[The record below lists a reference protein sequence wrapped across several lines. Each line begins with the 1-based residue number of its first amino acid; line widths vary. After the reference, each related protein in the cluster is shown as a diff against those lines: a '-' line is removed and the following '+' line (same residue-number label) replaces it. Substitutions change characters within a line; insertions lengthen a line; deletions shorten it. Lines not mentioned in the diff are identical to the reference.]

1 MQVLADILG
10 GMCASSGPAV
20 LDCSVFGAVETIGDA
35 WSWMVLSEAI
45 VDGISRFDGFQRR
58 LGIARSTL
66 SARLSGLCANGLMER
81 HGQEYRLTEMGDDFL
96 ACIMT
101 ATAWGERWCHDAGE
115 AQVRASHRGCADR
128 IHGELR
134 CGECRALA
142 HARDVS
148 FDRRPRAMAELPLRR
163 QRTPDL
169 ELLQRVCPSSVAA
182 TLQVTGDRWSALL
195 IRESFY
201 GSTRFD
207 EFQQRL
213 SIATNILTQRLRRL
227 VDLGILTRTA
237 YRQRPAR
244 HEYRLTK
251 KGLDL
256 YPVPLSMLAWGDR
269 WVFTGQPPVRL
280 THQKCR
286 RPLTPILTCSACAES
301 ISRAD
306 IVFSTSAPHSSETR
320 KLLQV
325 HEGHR

>member
-1 MQVLADILG
+1 MRAIS
-10 GMCASSGPAV
+10 APAV
-20 LDCSVFGAVETIGDA
+20 ADCSVFGAVETIGDA

-45 VDGISRFDGFQRR
+45 VDGISRFDGFHRR
-58 LGIARSTL
+58 LGVARSTL
-66 SARLSGLCANGLMER
+66 SARLSRLCANGLMER
-81 HGQEYRLTEMGDDFL
+81 HDQEYRLSEMGDDFVG
-96 ACIMT
+96 CVMT
-101 ATAWGERWCHDAGE
+101 AMAWGERWCDDAGE
-115 AQVRASHRGCADR
+115 AKVRASHRGCADW

-134 CGECRALA
+134 CGECRALV
-142 HARDVS
+142 HPRDVS
-148 FDRRPRAMAELPLRR
+148 FNRRPRPMAEFPLRR

-227 VDLGILTRTA
+227 VELGILTRTA
-237 YRQRPAR
+237 YRRRPTR
-244 HEYRLTK
+244 HEYRLTD

-269 WVFTGQPPVRL
+269 WVFTGRPPVRL
-280 THQKCR
+280 THEKCR
-286 RPLTPILTCSACAES
+286 RPLTPILTCSACAEP

-306 IVFSTSAPHSSETR
+306 IAFSTSATHLRRP
-320 KLLQV
+320 QA
-325 HEGHR
+325 

>member
-1 MQVLADILG
+1 MQVTSDIVG
-10 GMCASSGPAV
+10 AMHATSGPAV

-45 VDGISRFDGFQRR
+45 VDDISRFDGFQRR

-66 SARLSGLCANGLMER
+66 SARLSRLCTNGLIER
-81 HGQEYRLTEMGDDFL
+81 HEQEYRLSEMGDDFV

-101 ATAWGERWCHDAGE
+101 AMAWGERWCDDAGE
-115 AQVRASHRGCADR
+115 APVRASHRGCADR

-134 CGECRALA
+134 CGECHASV

-148 FDRRPRAMAELPLRR
+148 FDRRPRPMTELLLRR

-169 ELLQRVCPSSVAA
+169 QRLQRLCPSPVAA

-207 EFQQRL
+207 DFQQRL

-227 VDLGILTRTA
+227 VELGIFTRTA

-244 HEYRLTK
+244 HEYRLTE

-256 YPVPLSMLAWGDR
+256 YPVPLSVLAWGDR
-269 WVFTGQPPVRL
+269 WVFAGRPPVRL
-280 THQKCR
+280 THEKCR
-286 RPLTPILTCSACAES
+286 RRLTPILTCSACAEP

-306 IVFSTSAPHSSETR
+306 IAFSVSAARSRH
-320 KLLQV
+320 
-325 HEGHR
+325 

>member
-1 MQVLADILG
+1 MQVIMDILS
-10 GMCASSGPAV
+10 GMRAISGPAV

-45 VDGISRFDGFQRR
+45 IDGISRFDEFQRR

-66 SARLSGLCANGLMER
+66 SARLSRLCANGLMER
-81 HGQEYRLTEMGDDFL
+81 HEQEYRLTQMGDDFV
-96 ACIMT
+96 ACIM
-101 ATAWGERWCHDAGE
+101 AAMAWAERWCNDGDGE
-115 AQVRASHRGCADR
+115 APVRASHRGCADR
-128 IHGELR
+128 IHGDLR
-134 CGECRALA
+134 CGECRALV

-148 FDRRPRAMAELPLRR
+148 FDRRPRPMAELPLRR

-227 VDLGILTRTA
+227 VDHGILTRTA
-237 YRQRPAR
+237 YRQRPTR
-244 HEYRLTK
+244 HEYRLTE

-256 YPVPLSMLAWGDR
+256 YPVPLSMLAWGNR
-269 WVFTGQPPVRL
+269 WVFADRPPVRL
-280 THQKCR
+280 THEKCR
-286 RPLTPILTCSACAES
+286 RLLTPILTCSACAEP

-306 IVFSTSAPHSSETR
+306 IAFSASATHSNET
-320 KLLQV
+320 
-325 HEGHR
+325 HGDGA

>member
-1 MQVLADILG
+1 MQATSYILG
-10 GMCASSGPAV
+10 GMRAISGPAM

-45 VDGISRFDGFQRR
+45 VDGISRFDEFQRR
-58 LGIARSTL
+58 LRIARSTL
-66 SARLSGLCANGLMER
+66 STRLTRLRANGLMER

-96 ACIMT
+96 ACVMT
-101 ATAWGERWCHDAGE
+101 AMAWGERWCDDDDGDVR
-115 AQVRASHRGCADR
+115 VRASHRGCANR

-134 CGECRALA
+134 CGECRALVR
-142 HARDVS
+142 ARDVS
-148 FDRRPRAMAELPLRR
+148 FDRRPRPMAELPLRR

-182 TLQVTGDRWSALL
+182 TLRVTGDRWSALL

-227 VDLGILTRTA
+227 VDLGILSRTA

-244 HEYRLTK
+244 HEYRLTE

-256 YPVPLSMLAWGDR
+256 YPVPLSMLAWGDQ
-269 WVFTGQPPVRL
+269 WVFAGRPPVRL
-280 THQKCR
+280 THEKCR
-286 RPLTPILTCSACAES
+286 RLLTPILTCSACAEP
-301 ISRAD
+301 ISRTD
-306 IVFSTSAPHSSETR
+306 IEFSTSATR
-320 KLLQV
+320 STKTLKA
-325 HEGHR
+325 

>member
-1 MQVLADILG
+1 MQVTPDILG
-10 GMCASSGPAV
+10 AMHAISRPTP
-20 LDCSVFGAVETIGDA
+20 LDCSVFGAVDAIGDA

-45 VDGISRFDGFQRR
+45 VDGISRFDDFQRR

-66 SARLSGLCANGLMER
+66 SARLSGLCANRLLER
-81 HGQEYRLTEMGDDFL
+81 HEQEYRLSESGDDFV

-101 ATAWGERWCHDAGE
+101 AMAWGERWGDGAAE
-115 AQVRASHRGCADR
+115 APVRASHRGCADR

-134 CGECRALA
+134 CAECRAVV

-148 FDRRPRAMAELPLRR
+148 FDRRPRPMAELPLRR

-169 ELLQRVCPSSVAA
+169 GLLHRVCPTSVAA

-213 SIATNILTQRLRRL
+213 SIAPNILTQRLRRL
-227 VDLGILTRTA
+227 VELGILTRTA
-237 YRQRPAR
+237 YQQRPAR
-244 HEYRLTK
+244 HEYRLTE

-269 WVFTGQPPVRL
+269 WVFGGEPPVRL
-280 THQKCR
+280 THEACGR
-286 RPLTPILTCSACAES
+286 ALTPILSCGACAEP
-301 ISRAD
+301 ISRVD
-306 IVFSTSAPHSSETR
+306 IVFSTSL
-320 KLLQV
+320 KV
-325 HEGHR
+325 

>member
-1 MQVLADILG
+1 MRAIAG
-10 GMCASSGPAV
+10 STV
-20 LDCSVFGAVETIGDA
+20 LDCSVFGAVEAIGDA

-45 VDGISRFDGFQRR
+45 IDGISRFDGFQRR

-66 SARLSGLCANGLMER
+66 SARLSRLCANGLMER
-81 HGQEYRLTEMGDDFL
+81 HEQEYRLTEMGNDFV

-101 ATAWGERWCHDAGE
+101 AMAWGERWSNDSGE
-115 AQVRASHRGCADR
+115 VQVRASHRGCADR
-128 IHGELR
+128 IRGELR
-134 CGECRALA
+134 CPECRALV

-148 FDRRPRAMAELPLRR
+148 FDRRPRPMAELPLRR

-169 ELLQRVCPSSVAA
+169 ALLQRVCPSSVAA

-201 GSTRFD
+201 GSKRFD

-213 SIATNILTQRLRRL
+213 NIATNILTQRLRRL
-227 VDLGILTRTA
+227 VELGILTRTA

-244 HEYRLTK
+244 HEYRLTE

-269 WVFTGQPPVRL
+269 WVFGDRNPVRL
-280 THQKCR
+280 THEKCGW
-286 RPLTPILTCSACAES
+286 PLTPILTCSACAKP
-301 ISRAD
+301 IARAD
-306 IVFSTSAPHSSETR
+306 IAFSTS
-320 KLLQV
+320 
-325 HEGHR
+325 GN

>member
-1 MQVLADILG
+1 MGANPRPT
-10 GMCASSGPAV
+10 AP
-20 LDCSVFGAVETIGDA
+20 DCSVFGAVDTIGDA

-66 SARLSGLCANGLMER
+66 SARLAHLSASGLIER
-81 HGQEYRLTEMGDDFL
+81 HGQEYRLTEMGDDFV

-101 ATAWGERWCHDAGE
+101 AMAWGQRWCDAGE
-115 AQVRASHRGCADR
+115 SLVRASHRGCADR
-128 IHGELR
+128 INGELR
-134 CGECRALA
+134 CAECCALVDS
-142 HARDVS
+142 RDVS
-148 FDRRPRAMAELPLRR
+148 FERRPRPMAELPLRR

-169 ELLQRVCPSSVAA
+169 ELLQRACPSSIAA

-195 IRESFY
+195 IREAFY

-227 VDLGILTRTA
+227 VGFGILTRAA

-244 HEYRLTK
+244 HEYRLTD
-251 KGLDL
+251 KGLSL
-256 YPVPLSMLAWGDR
+256 YPVPLSMLAWGDH
-269 WVFTGQPPVRL
+269 WVFGGKPPVRL
-280 THQKCR
+280 THEKCR
-286 RPLTPILTCSACAES
+286 RLLTPILTCSACAEP

-306 IVFSTSAPHSSETR
+306 IAFSTSATHPRQTL
-320 KLLQV
+320 KV
-325 HEGHR
+325 

>member
-1 MQVLADILG
+1 
-10 GMCASSGPAV
+10 
-20 LDCSVFGAVETIGDA
+20 
-35 WSWMVLSEAI
+35 MVLSEAI
-45 VDGISRFDGFQRR
+45 VGGISRFDGFQRR

-66 SARLSGLCANGLMER
+66 SGRLSHLCANGLMER
-81 HGQEYRLTEMGDDFL
+81 HQQEYRLTEMGDDFL

-101 ATAWGERWCHDAGE
+101 AMAWGERWCDDAGGVP
-115 AQVRASHRGCADR
+115 VRASHRGCGVR

-134 CGECRALA
+134 CGGCRALV

-148 FDRRPRAMAELPLRR
+148 FNRRPRPMAELPLRR

-169 ELLQRVCPSSVAA
+169 ELLQRVYPSSVAA
-182 TLQVTGDRWSALL
+182 TLQVMGDRWSALL

-227 VDLGILTRTA
+227 VDHGILTRTA

-244 HEYRLTK
+244 HEYRLTE

-269 WVFTGQPPVRL
+269 WVFAGRPPVRL
-280 THQKCR
+280 THEKCR
-286 RPLTPILTCSACAES
+286 RPLKPVLSCSTCGEP
-301 ISRAD
+301 ISRVD
-306 IVFSTSAPHSSETR
+306 IAFSTSATRSGET
-320 KLLQV
+320 LTM
-325 HEGHR
+325 

>member
-1 MQVLADILG
+1 MRAT
-10 GMCASSGPAV
+10 SGPAG

-45 VDGISRFDGFQRR
+45 VNGISRFDGFQRR

-66 SARLSGLCANGLMER
+66 SARLTRLCANGLMER
-81 HGQEYRLTEMGDDFL
+81 HGQEYRLTDMGDDFL
-96 ACIMT
+96 GCVMT
-101 ATAWGERWCHDAGE
+101 AMAWGERWGNDDDGKPRL
-115 AQVRASHRGCADR
+115 RASHRGCANR

-134 CGECRALA
+134 CGQCRELV

-148 FDRRPRAMAELPLRR
+148 FDRQPRPMAELPLQR
-163 QRTPDL
+163 QRTPDV
-169 ELLQRVCPSSVAA
+169 ELLQRVCPSPVAG

-237 YRQRPAR
+237 YQQRPAR
-244 HEYRLTK
+244 HEYRLTE

-256 YPVPLSMLAWGDR
+256 YPVPLSMLSWGDR
-269 WVFTGQPPVRL
+269 WVFAGRPPVRL
-280 THQKCR
+280 THEKCHR
-286 RPLTPILTCSACAES
+286 LLTPILTCSACAEP

-306 IVFSTSAPHSSETR
+306 IEFSTSATDSTETL
-320 KLLQV
+320 KV
-325 HEGHR
+325 

>member
-1 MQVLADILG
+1 MRAI
-10 GMCASSGPAV
+10 SGPAV
-20 LDCSVFGAVETIGDA
+20 LDCSVFGAIETIGDA
-35 WSWMVLSEAI
+35 WSWMVLSAAI
-45 VDGISRFDGFQRR
+45 VNDTSRFDGFQRG

-66 SARLSGLCANGLMER
+66 STRLTRLCTNGLMER

-96 ACIMT
+96 ACVMT
-101 ATAWGERWCHDAGE
+101 AMAWGERRCDDVGE
-115 AQVRASHRGCADR
+115 VRVRASHLGCADR

-134 CGECRALA
+134 CGECRALVR
-142 HARDVS
+142 ARDVS
-148 FDRRPRAMAELPLRR
+148 FDRRPLPMAELPLRR

-244 HEYRLTK
+244 HEYRLTD

-256 YPVPLSMLAWGDR
+256 YPVPLSMLAWGDQ
-269 WVFTGQPPVRL
+269 WVFAGRPPVRL
-280 THQKCR
+280 THEKCQCL
-286 RPLTPILTCSACAES
+286 LTPILTCSTCAEP

-306 IVFSTSAPHSSETR
+306 IEFSTSATPDAQDTS
-320 KLLQV
+320 
-325 HEGHR
+325 

>member
-1 MQVLADILG
+1 VTSDILD
-10 GMCASSGPAV
+10 GMRATSGPAV
-20 LDCSVFGAVETIGDA
+20 LDCSVFGAVDAIGDA

-45 VDGISRFDGFQRR
+45 VDGVSRFDGFQRR

-66 SARLSGLCANGLMER
+66 SARLSHLCANGLLER
-81 HGQEYRLTEMGDDFL
+81 HGQEYRLTKMGDDFV
-96 ACIMT
+96 ACIMC
-101 ATAWGERWCHDAGE
+101 AMAWAERWSDHDDGE
-115 AQVRASHRGCADR
+115 SPVRASHRGCADR

-134 CGECRALA
+134 CAECRALV

-148 FDRRPRAMAELPLRR
+148 FDRLPRPVTEVPLRR

-169 ELLQRVCPSSVAA
+169 ELLRRICPNSVAT

-227 VDLGILTRTA
+227 VELGILARTA
-237 YRQRPAR
+237 YQDRPAR
-244 HEYRLTK
+244 HEYRLTA

-269 WVFTGQPPVRL
+269 WVFAGRPPVGL
-280 THQKCR
+280 THEKCGHR
-286 RPLTPILTCSACAES
+286 LTPILTCSACAEP

-306 IVFSTSAPHSSETR
+306 ITFSSRSTDNPR
-320 KLLQV
+320 
-325 HEGHR
+325 

>member
-1 MQVLADILG
+1 MQVTTDILNA
-10 GMCASSGPAV
+10 MYAISGPAL

-35 WSWMVLSEAI
+35 WSWMLLSEAI
-45 VDGISRFDGFQRR
+45 IDGISRFDGFQRR

-66 SARLSGLCANGLMER
+66 SVRLTRLCANGLMER

-96 ACIMT
+96 ACVMT
-101 ATAWGERWCHDAGE
+101 AMAWGERWGNDDG
-115 AQVRASHRGCADR
+115 QVRVRASHRGCADR

-134 CGECRALA
+134 CAECRELV

-148 FDRRPRAMAELPLRR
+148 FDRRPRQMAELTLRR

-169 ELLQRVCPSSVAA
+169 ELLQRACPSSVAA

-195 IRESFY
+195 IRELFY

-207 EFQQRL
+207 DFQQRL

-227 VDLGILTRTA
+227 VELGILTRTA
-237 YRQRPAR
+237 YQQRPAR
-244 HEYRLTK
+244 HEYQLTK

-269 WVFTGQPPVRL
+269 WVFAGRPPVRL
-280 THQKCR
+280 THKNCR
-286 RPLTPILTCSACAES
+286 RLLTPILTCSTCAEP

-306 IVFSTSAPHSSETR
+306 IEFSTSATHSTETL
-320 KLLQV
+320 KA
-325 HEGHR
+325 

>member
-1 MQVLADILG
+1 MRAI
-10 GMCASSGPAV
+10 SGPAV

-66 SARLSGLCANGLMER
+66 SLRLTRLCANGLMER

-96 ACIMT
+96 ACVMT
-101 ATAWGERWCHDAGE
+101 AMAWGERWGNDDDGNVR
-115 AQVRASHRGCADR
+115 VRASHRGCAER
-128 IHGELR
+128 IRGELR
-134 CGECRALA
+134 CGQCRALV

-148 FDRRPRAMAELPLRR
+148 FDRRPLPVAELALRR

-169 ELLQRVCPSSVAA
+169 ALLQRVCPSSVAA
-182 TLQVTGDRWSALL
+182 TLRVTGDRWSALL

-201 GSTRFD
+201 GSKRFD
-207 EFQQRL
+207 ELQQRL

-237 YRQRPAR
+237 YQQRPAR
-244 HEYRLTK
+244 HEYRLTD

-256 YPVPLSMLAWGDR
+256 YPVPLSMLAWGDQ
-269 WVFTGQPPVRL
+269 WVFAGRPPVRL
-280 THQKCR
+280 THEKCQCL
-286 RPLTPILTCSACAES
+286 LTPILTCSTCAEP

-306 IVFSTSAPHSSETR
+306 IEFSTLATPDAQDTSWR
-320 KLLQV
+320 
-325 HEGHR
+325 GW

>member
-1 MQVLADILG
+1 MRAI
-10 GMCASSGPAV
+10 SGPAV

-101 ATAWGERWCHDAGE
+101 APAWGERWCHDAGE
-115 AQVRASHRGCADR
+115 APVRASHRGCADR

-134 CGECRALA
+134 CGDCAALV

-148 FDRRPRAMAELPLRR
+148 FDRRPRAMAELLRR

-169 ELLQRVCPSSVAA
+169 ELLHRVYPSSVAA

-227 VDLGILTRTA
+227 VDLGILTRNA
-237 YRQRPAR
+237 YRQRPTR
-244 HEYRLTK
+244 HEYRLTE
-251 KGLDL
+251 KGMDL
-256 YPVPLSMLAWGDR
+256 YPVPLSMLAWGNR
-269 WVFTGQPPVRL
+269 WVFADRPPVRL
-280 THQKCR
+280 THQKCG
-286 RPLTPILTCSACAES
+286 RPLTPILTCSACAEP

-306 IVFSTSAPHSSETR
+306 IAFSTSAPHSSETP
-320 KLLQV
+320 KL
-325 HEGHR
+325 

>member
-1 MQVLADILG
+1 MRA
-10 GMCASSGPAV
+10 
-20 LDCSVFGAVETIGDA
+20 LDCSVFGAVDAVGDA

-45 VDGISRFDGFQRR
+45 VDDVSRFDDFQRR

-66 SARLSGLCANGLMER
+66 SARLSGLCAKGIFKR
-81 HGQEYRLTEMGDDFL
+81 DGQQYRLTEMGDDFV

-101 ATAWGERWCHDAGE
+101 AMAWGERWCDDLDE
-115 AQVRASHRGCADR
+115 PLVRISHRRCADR

-134 CGECRALA
+134 CAECRALV

-148 FDRRPRAMAELPLRR
+148 FDRQPRPMAELPLRR

-169 ELLQRVCPSSVAA
+169 ELLHRACPSSVAA

-213 SIATNILTQRLRRL
+213 SIAPNILSQRLRRL
-227 VDLGILTRTA
+227 VELGILTRTA
-237 YRQRPAR
+237 YQQRPAR

-256 YPVPLSMLAWGDR
+256 YPVPLAMLAWGDR
-269 WVFTGQPPVRL
+269 WVFEGDPPVRL
-280 THQKCR
+280 THEACGR
-286 RPLTPILTCSACAES
+286 VLTPILTCSACAEP
-301 ISRAD
+301 ISRDDVA
-306 IVFSTSAPHSSETR
+306 FSTTA
-320 KLLQV
+320 KV
-325 HEGHR
+325 

>member
-1 MQVLADILG
+1 MR
-10 GMCASSGPAV
+10 ASSGPAV

-45 VDGISRFDGFQRR
+45 VDGISRFDGFQLR

-286 RPLTPILTCSACAES
+286 RPLTPILTCSACAEP

-306 IVFSTSAPHSSETR
+306 IVFSTSAPQSSDTP

>member
-1 MQVLADILG
+1 MQVTADILG
-10 GMCASSGPAV
+10 DMRAISGRAA

-45 VDGISRFDGFQRR
+45 IDGITRFDGFQRR

-66 SARLSGLCANGLMER
+66 SARLTCLCANGLMDR
-81 HGQEYRLTEMGDDFL
+81 HETEYRLTEMGDDFL

-101 ATAWGERWCHDAGE
+101 AMAWGERWCNDDDGE
-115 AQVRASHRGCADR
+115 APVRASHRGCADR

-134 CGECRALA
+134 CGECRRLV

-148 FDRRPRAMAELPLRR
+148 FDRRPLPVAELPLRR
-163 QRTPDL
+163 QRKPDL
-169 ELLQRVCPSSVAA
+169 DLLQRVCPSSVAA
-182 TLQVTGDRWSALL
+182 TLRVTGDRWSALL

-244 HEYRLTK
+244 HEYRLTE

-269 WVFTGQPPVRL
+269 WVFAGQPPVRL
-280 THQKCR
+280 THEKCR
-286 RPLTPILTCSACAES
+286 RLLRPILTCSACTEP

-306 IVFSTSAPHSSETR
+306 IAFLGISNTVE
-320 KLLQV
+320 
-325 HEGHR
+325 

>member
-1 MQVLADILG
+1 MRAI
-10 GMCASSGPAV
+10 SGPAV
-20 LDCSVFGAVETIGDA
+20 PDCSVFGAVETIGDA
-35 WSWMVLSEAI
+35 WSWMVLSAAI
-45 VDGISRFDGFQRR
+45 IDGISRFDGFQRR

-142 HARDVS
+142 HARDVR

-269 WVFTGQPPVRL
+269 WVFAGQPPVRL

-286 RPLTPILTCSACAES
+286 RPLTPILTCSACAEP

-306 IVFSTSAPHSSETR
+306 IAFSTSAPHSSEIP
-320 KLLQV
+320 KLLQA

>member
-1 MQVLADILG
+1 
-10 GMCASSGPAV
+10 
-20 LDCSVFGAVETIGDA
+20 
-35 WSWMVLSEAI
+35 MVLSEAI

-66 SARLSGLCANGLMER
+66 SGRLARLCANGLMER
-81 HGQEYRLTEMGDDFL
+81 HEQGYRLTDMGDDFL
-96 ACIMT
+96 ACVMT
-101 ATAWGERWCHDAGE
+101 AMAWGERWSDDASE
-115 AQVRASHRGCADR
+115 APVRASHRGCADR

-134 CGECRALA
+134 CAECRALV

-148 FDRRPRAMAELPLRR
+148 FDRRPLPMAELSLRR

-169 ELLQRVCPSSVAA
+169 ELLQRICPSSVAA
-182 TLQVTGDRWSALL
+182 TLRVTGDRWSALV

-213 SIATNILTQRLRRL
+213 SVATNILTQRLRRL

-237 YRQRPAR
+237 YRHRPAR
-244 HEYRLTK
+244 HEYRLTQ
-251 KGLDL
+251 KGVDL

-269 WVFTGQPPVRL
+269 WVFAGRPPVRL
-280 THQKCR
+280 THEKCR
-286 RPLTPILTCSACAES
+286 GPLTPILTCSACAEP

-306 IVFSTSAPHSSETR
+306 VAFRAT
-320 KLLQV
+320 K
-325 HEGHR
+325 